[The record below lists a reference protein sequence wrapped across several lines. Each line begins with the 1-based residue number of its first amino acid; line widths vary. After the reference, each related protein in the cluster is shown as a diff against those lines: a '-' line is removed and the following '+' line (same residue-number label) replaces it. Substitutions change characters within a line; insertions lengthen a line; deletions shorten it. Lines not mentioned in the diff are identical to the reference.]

1 MTITGAR
8 FGYTVTTVK
17 EGESEPTEENKTAFV
32 GTEGY
37 VLTME
42 DNPLIQTED
51 MANKVMNILKS
62 SVVGTTIRVYS
73 YRVYLILQ

>member
-17 EGESEPTEENKTAFV
+17 EGESEATEENKTAFV

-51 MANKVMNILKS
+51 MANKVMNILKKFR
-62 SVVGTTIRVYS
+62 GRNNNKG
-73 YRVYLILQ
+73 LQFIVFI